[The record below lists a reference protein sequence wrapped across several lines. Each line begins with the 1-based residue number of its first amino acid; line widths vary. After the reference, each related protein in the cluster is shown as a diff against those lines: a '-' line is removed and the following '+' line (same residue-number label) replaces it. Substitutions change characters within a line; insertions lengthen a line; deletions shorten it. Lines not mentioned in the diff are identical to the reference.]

1 MLIKMDR
8 LNHRYTRLRHF
19 CDIIFDRIVIV
30 SIGVTAII
38 GIFQIRASVLEL
50 FWIHRELP
58 IEVNSALKTAL
69 NTIIILKTYETLKL
83 FVSTNHASVQNI
95 LELWLIW
102 LSVKI
107 FFDTNYLNREAGWIF
122 VMLFACYVW
131 IRLLHKF
138 EQKPLVKK
146 ES

>member
-1 MLIKMDR
+1 MDR

-30 SIGVTAII
+30 SIGVTAVIWILQI
-38 GIFQIRASVLEL
+38 GSSVLEL
-50 FWIHRELP
+50 FWRHRELP

-107 FFDTNYLNREAGWIF
+107 FFDTEYLNRESGWIF
-122 VMLFACYVW
+122 ALLFACYAW

-138 EQKPLVKK
+138 EEKTVSKK
-146 ES
+146 IENLKE